1 MYICMCM
8 IEVIDNDTLYYVML
22 LIIYSLFKCIQPHV
36 NFNNNPQHYS
46 HTYNI
51 VECTQRVTELV

>member
-8 IEVIDNDTLYYVML
+8 IEVIDNDTFYYVML
-22 LIIYSLFKCIQPHV
+22 LIIKLYSLFKCILPHL
-36 NFNNNPQHYS
+36 NFNNNPQRYS

-51 VECTQRVTELV
+51 YSGVYTEGD